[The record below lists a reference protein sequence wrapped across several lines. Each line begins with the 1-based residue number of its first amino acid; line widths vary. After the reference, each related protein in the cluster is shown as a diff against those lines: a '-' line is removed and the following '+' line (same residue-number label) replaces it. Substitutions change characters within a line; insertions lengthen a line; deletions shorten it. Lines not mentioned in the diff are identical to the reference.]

1 VQGKL
6 GRSFQIAKIF
16 GIPFRLDFSWFLI
29 FIFVT
34 LMLSMSFFPDSF
46 KGWHSAYY
54 WIVGIATSLLF
65 FASVIIHELAH
76 SIVSK
81 RTGIPVKSITL
92 FLFGGIAQIGKEAT
106 QPKTDLVISIV
117 GPVSSVLLAGIFY
130 GMAYL
135 FNDRNVYLFAL
146 TSYLAYVNLLLAAF
160 NMIPGFPLDGGRVL
174 RAVIWLATGNFLRA
188 TKIATTAGYV
198 ISIAIIVAGV
208 LIFFVWGYFDGLWLI
223 FIGLF
228 LNSSARATYQQT
240 ILRENLKGYTAQ
252 DVISRDLP
260 RIPRNINLMDLIEGS
275 VFRSPN
281 KLYLVTDSDSVV
293 GILTL
298 WQIRKVPQRQW
309 SLTSA
314 AHIMTP
320 AEELKTVRPAD
331 DASSILEKFDQRQD
345 DIVAVLSEGKV
356 VGIITRQSLFD
367 FAQRLQI
374 LKG

>member
-130 GMAYL
+130 GIAYL

>member
-1 VQGKL
+1 L

-208 LIFFVWGYFDGLWLI
+208 LIFFIWGYFDGLWLI
-223 FIGLF
+223 FIGFF

-252 DVISRDLP
+252 DVISRNLP
-260 RIPRNINLMDLIEGS
+260 RIPRNVNLMDLIEGT
-275 VFRSPN
+275 FLTSPS
-281 KLYLVTDSDSVV
+281 KFYLVTDGDSVI
-293 GILTL
+293 GILTT
-298 WQIRKVPQRQW
+298 WQIKRVPQRQW
-309 SLTSA
+309 NLTTA

-331 DASSILEKFDQRQD
+331 DASSILEKFDQGQD

-356 VGIITRQSLFD
+356 AGIITRQSLFD

>member
-1 VQGKL
+1 M

-16 GIPFRLDFSWFLI
+16 GIPFRLDFSWFLG
-29 FIFVT
+29 FVLFVVILAT
-34 LMLSMSFFPDSF
+34 DLLPNTYPN
-46 KGWHSAYY
+46 WNTAYY
-54 WIVGIATSLLF
+54 WIIGVITILLLF
-65 FASVIIHELAH
+65 GSVLVHELAH
-76 SIVSK
+76 SIVSRK
-81 RTGIPVKSITL
+81 TGIPVKSITL
-92 FLFGGIAQIGKEAT
+92 FILGGVAQIDRET
-106 QPKTDLVISIV
+106 SRPKTELIMSLA
-117 GPVSSVLLAGIFY
+117 GPVSSLLLAGIFY
-130 GMAYL
+130 SLTYL
-135 FNDRNVYLFAL
+135 FDGRNEYLLAL
-146 TSYLAYVNLLLAAF
+146 TVQLYYANLLLAAF

-174 RAVIWLATGNFLRA
+174 RAVIWLTKKNYLQATR
-188 TKIATTAGYV
+188 IATMAGQI
-198 ISIAIIVAGV
+198 ISACFIVGGIY
-208 LIFFVWGYFDGLWLI
+208 IFFQWGLFNGLLLS

-252 DVISRDLP
+252 DVISRNLP
-260 RIPRNINLMDLIEGS
+260 RIPRNVNLMDLIEGT
-275 VFRSPN
+275 FLTSPS
-281 KLYLVTDSDSVV
+281 KFYLVTDGDSVI
-293 GILTL
+293 GILTT
-298 WQIRKVPQRQW
+298 WQIKRVPQRQW
-309 SLTSA
+309 NLTTA

>member
-1 VQGKL
+1 M

-34 LMLSMSFFPDSF
+34 LMLAMSFFPDSF
-46 KGWHSAYY
+46 KGWNSAYY

-65 FASVIIHELAH
+65 FASVIVHELAH

-106 QPKTDLVISIV
+106 QPKTDLVISIA
-117 GPVSSVLLAGIFY
+117 GPASSVLLAGIFY
-130 GMAYL
+130 GIAYL
-135 FNDRNVYLFAL
+135 CNGWNVYLFAL
-146 TSYLAYVNLLLAAF
+146 TSYLSYVNLILAVF

-174 RAVIWLATGNFLRA
+174 RAIIWLATGNYLRA
-188 TKIATTAGYV
+188 TKIATTAGYA
-198 ISIAIIVAGV
+198 ISIILIAAGA
-208 LIFFVWGYFDGLWLI
+208 LIFFIWGYFDGLWLI
-223 FIGLF
+223 FIGFF
-228 LNSSARATYQQT
+228 LNGAARATYQQT

-260 RIPRNINLMDLIEGS
+260 RIPRNVNLMDLIEGTLP
-275 VFRSPN
+275 RSPN
-281 KLYLVTDSDSVV
+281 QFYLVTDGDSVV
-293 GILTL
+293 GILTI
-298 WQIRKVPQRQW
+298 WQIKKVPQSQW
-309 SLTSA
+309 SLTNVA
-314 AHIMTP
+314 NIMIP
-320 AEELKTVRPAD
+320 VEQLKVVRPAD
-331 DASSILEKFDQRQD
+331 DASSIIEKFDQGQD
-345 DIVAVLSEGKV
+345 DAVAVSSEGKV
-356 VGIITRQSLFD
+356 AGIITRQSLFD